1 MATLTIE
8 YPDEILLSLKET
20 QDDFSKELKRAAAV
34 KLYEL
39 GKLSS
44 GKAARLAG
52 MDKVSFLKTLGK
64 YQVSI
69 ATLGE
74 FEEDMKIDITSSLL
88 KESVF

>member
-20 QDDFSKELKRAAAV
+20 QDDFSEELKIAAAV
-34 KLYEL
+34 KLYEM

-52 MDKVSFLKTLGK
+52 MDKISFLKILGK

-69 ATLGE
+69 STLE
-74 FEEDMKIDITSSLL
+74 ELKEDMKVDIG
-88 KESVF
+88 

>member
-8 YPDEILLSLKET
+8 YPDEILVSLKET
-20 QDDFSKELKRAAAV
+20 QDDFSKELKIAAAV

-44 GKAARLAG
+44 GKASRLAG
-52 MDKVSFLKTLGK
+52 IDKVSFLKTLGK

-69 ATLGE
+69 STLEE
-74 FEEDMKIDITSSLL
+74 FEEDMKIDIG
-88 KESVF
+88 

>member
-8 YPDEILLSLKET
+8 YPDEILVSLKET
-20 QDDFSKELKRAAAV
+20 KDDFSHELKTAAAV

-52 MDKVSFLKTLGK
+52 MDRISFLRTQGK

-69 ATLGE
+69 STLEE
-74 FEEDMKIDITSSLL
+74 FKEDMRIDID
-88 KESVF
+88 

>member
-8 YPDEILLSLKET
+8 YPDEILVSLKET
-20 QDDFSKELKRAAAV
+20 QDDFSEELKIAAAV
-34 KLYEL
+34 KLYEM

-52 MDKVSFLKTLGK
+52 MDKISFLKILGK

-69 ATLGE
+69 STLEE
-74 FEEDMKIDITSSLL
+74 FKKDMKVDIG
-88 KESVF
+88 

>member
-8 YPDEILLSLKET
+8 YPDEILVSLKET
-20 QDDFSKELKRAAAV
+20 QSDFSEELKIAAAV
-34 KLYEL
+34 KLYEM

-52 MDKVSFLKTLGK
+52 MDKISFLKILGK

-69 ATLGE
+69 STLEE
-74 FEEDMKIDITSSLL
+74 FKEDMKVDIG
-88 KESVF
+88 

>member
-8 YPDEILLSLKET
+8 YPDEILVSLKET
-20 QDDFSKELKRAAAV
+20 QDDFSKELKIAAAV

-44 GKAARLAG
+44 GKASRLAG
-52 MDKVSFLKTLGK
+52 IDKVSFLKTLGK

-69 ATLGE
+69 STLEE
-74 FEEDMKIDITSSLL
+74 FEEDMKIDID
-88 KESVF
+88 

>member
-8 YPDEILLSLKET
+8 YPDEILVSLKET
-20 QDDFSKELKRAAAV
+20 QDDFSEELKLAAAV
-34 KLYEL
+34 KIYEM

-52 MDKVSFLKTLGK
+52 MDKISFLKILGK

-69 ATLGE
+69 STLEE
-74 FEEDMKIDITSSLL
+74 FEEDMKVDIG
-88 KESVF
+88 

>member
-8 YPDEILLSLKET
+8 YPEEILVSLKET
-20 QDDFSKELKRAAAV
+20 KDDFSRELKIAAAV
-34 KLYEL
+34 KLYEM

-64 YQVSI
+64 YQISI
-69 ATLGE
+69 STLEE
-74 FEEDMKIDITSSLL
+74 FKEDMKVAID
-88 KESVF
+88 

>member
-8 YPDEILLSLKET
+8 YPDEILVSLQET
-20 QDDFSKELKRAAAV
+20 KDDFSHELKKAAAV

-52 MDKVSFLKTLGK
+52 MDRICFLKILGK

-69 ATLGE
+69 STLEE
-74 FEEDMKIDITSSLL
+74 FKEDMKVDID
-88 KESVF
+88 

>member
-8 YPDEILLSLKET
+8 YPDEILISLKET
-20 QDDFSKELKRAAAV
+20 KDDFSHELKTAAV

-52 MDKVSFLKTLGK
+52 MDRISFLKTLGK

-69 ATLGE
+69 STLEE
-74 FEEDMKIDITSSLL
+74 FKEDMKVDID
-88 KESVF
+88 

>member
-8 YPDEILLSLKET
+8 YPDEILVSLKET
-20 QDDFSKELKRAAAV
+20 QDDFSEELKTAAAV
-34 KLYEL
+34 KLYEM

-52 MDKVSFLKTLGK
+52 MDKISFLKILGK

-69 ATLGE
+69 STLEE
-74 FEEDMKIDITSSLL
+74 FKEDMKVDIG
-88 KESVF
+88 

>member
-8 YPDEILLSLKET
+8 YPDEILVSLKET
-20 QDDFSKELKRAAAV
+20 QDDFSEELKIAAAV
-34 KLYEL
+34 KLYEM

-52 MDKVSFLKTLGK
+52 MDKISFLKILGK

-69 ATLGE
+69 STLQE
-74 FEEDMKIDITSSLL
+74 L
-88 KESVF
+88 KEDKDTY

>member
-8 YPDEILLSLKET
+8 YPDEILVSLQET
-20 QDDFSKELKRAAAV
+20 KDDFSRELKKAAAV

-52 MDKVSFLKTLGK
+52 MDRICFLKTLSK

-69 ATLGE
+69 STGE
-74 FEEDMKIDITSSLL
+74 
-88 KESVF
+88 

>member
-8 YPDEILLSLKET
+8 YPDEILVSLKET
-20 QDDFSKELKRAAAV
+20 QDDFSEELKIAAAV
-34 KLYEL
+34 KLYEM

-52 MDKVSFLKTLGK
+52 MDKISFLKILGK

-69 ATLGE
+69 STLEE
-74 FEEDMKIDITSSLL
+74 FKEDTLD
-88 KESVF
+88 

>member
-8 YPDEILLSLKET
+8 YPDEILLSLKGT
-20 QDDFSKELKRAAAV
+20 KDDFSHELKTAAV

-52 MDKVSFLKTLGK
+52 TDRISFLKTLGK

-69 ATLGE
+69 STLEE
-74 FEEDMKIDITSSLL
+74 FKEDIKVDID
-88 KESVF
+88 

>member
-8 YPDEILLSLKET
+8 YPDEILVSLKET
-20 QDDFSKELKRAAAV
+20 QDDFSKELKIAAAV

-44 GKAARLAG
+44 GKASRLAG
-52 MDKVSFLKTLGK
+52 IDKVSFLKTLGK

-69 ATLGE
+69 STLEE
-74 FEEDMKIDITSSLL
+74 FKEDMKIDID
-88 KESVF
+88 

>member
-8 YPDEILLSLKET
+8 YPDEILVSLKET
-20 QDDFSKELKRAAAV
+20 QDDFSKELKIAAAV

-39 GKLSS
+39 GRLSS
-44 GKAARLAG
+44 GKASRLAG

-69 ATLGE
+69 STLEE
-74 FEEDMKIDITSSLL
+74 FEEDMKIDID
-88 KESVF
+88 

>member
-8 YPDEILLSLKET
+8 YPDEILVSLKET
-20 QDDFSKELKRAAAV
+20 QDDFSEELKTAAV
-34 KLYEL
+34 KLYEM

-52 MDKVSFLKTLGK
+52 MDKISFLKILGK

-69 ATLGE
+69 STLEE
-74 FEEDMKIDITSSLL
+74 FKEDVKVDIG
-88 KESVF
+88 